1 MTVYSYSRLNTYLQ
15 CPLRFKLKYIEKA
28 EPEFK
33 ETVEAFLGSTVHTAL
48 EKLYRDLKYQRIMSL
63 EEVLAFYGT
72 EWAENWNE
80 DIKIVRPEYGRE
92 NYRRM
97 GEKYLTDYYRRF
109 QPFDQETH
117 IALEQRIFIRFG
129 LDNKYQLQGFIDR
142 LSCTSDDI
150 YVIHDYKTSATL
162 PRQIEAEEDKQ
173 LALYAIAVKEHY
185 RDCRNVRLV
194 WHYLAFDKD
203 VVSERSDAELE
214 ELKAEIG
221 AIIDRIESAVDFAP
235 RRSVLCGWC
244 EYQPRC
250 PYFSHLYKTERL
262 AADERLLEE
271 GHRLV
276 DLYKSA
282 KQKEA
287 EIKDE
292 IERLRTA
299 IFAYGEKEGM
309 EIVYGSTDKARLW
322 SRLCVRLPKK
332 EDPQSAKLR
341 EILKELGKFKE
352 VEALDTWA
360 LAKIIEDERWPAEII
375 EQLKAFCR
383 WEWVKKI
390 YLSKR

>member
-1 MTVYSYSRLNTYLQ
+1 MTVYSYSRLNSYLQ

-28 EPEFK
+28 EPEF
-33 ETVEAFLGSTVHTAL
+33 EQTVEAFLGSTVHTAL
-48 EKLYRDLKYQRIMSL
+48 ETLYRDLKYQTIMSL
-63 EEVLAFYGT
+63 EEVLDLYGKKWV
-72 EWAENWNE
+72 EGWKEN
-80 DIKIVRPEYGRE
+80 IKIVRREYGHE

-109 QPFDQETH
+109 HPFDQETH
-117 IALEQRIFIRFG
+117 IALEKRVFIRFG
-129 LDNKYQLQGFIDR
+129 PDNKYRLQGFIDR
-142 LSCTSDDI
+142 LSCTSDDT

-162 PRQIEAEEDKQ
+162 PGQIEADEDKQ

-185 RDCRNVRLV
+185 RDCRNVKLV

-203 VVSERSDAELE
+203 VISERADAELE

-221 AIIDRIESAVDFAP
+221 AIIDRIESTIDFAP
-235 RRSVLCGWC
+235 QRSVLCGWC
-244 EYQPRC
+244 EYRPRC

-276 DLYKSA
+276 DLYGSA

-292 IERLRTA
+292 IERLRAA

-309 EIVYGSTDKARLW
+309 EILYGSTNKARLW
-322 SRLCVRLPKK
+322 SKRCVRLPKK

-341 EILKELGKFKE
+341 EILKGLGRFEE

-360 LAKIIEDERWPAEII
+360 LAKIIENERWPAEII
-375 EQLKAFCR
+375 KQLKAFCR